1 MKNPTM
7 AFSIYPAVDL
17 QRGRAVVL
25 EGGERPLL
33 DLGDPV
39 AAAQRWVET
48 GTRWLH
54 VVDLDGAAGAGSNRE
69 LVLDIVRSRGD
80 AKVQVGG
87 GIRTLTQAAFWL
99 GQGASRVIFGTAAVE
114 RPEMVEKTA
123 EQYGP
128 ESVVVAVDAKAG
140 KVATR
145 GWKRG
150 TGTAPKDL
158 IEKFKGVA
166 GTFLFTNVD
175 VEGRGKGLP
184 LEPVKELTRLGVPIL
199 VAGGISSL
207 DDVGAIRDAG
217 AAGAVLGR
225 GLYEGKIEFKQALA
239 LEKGV

>member
-1 MKNPTM
+1 M
-7 AFSIYPAVDL
+7 AFAIYPAVDL
-17 QRGRAVVL
+17 QKGRAVVL
-25 EGGERPLL
+25 EGGERTLL

-39 AAAQRWVET
+39 AAAQRWVDA
-48 GTRWLH
+48 GARWLH

-69 LVLDIVRSRGD
+69 LLLDIVRSRGD

-87 GIRTLTQAAFWL
+87 GIRTLTRAAFWL

-114 RPEMVEKTA
+114 RPEMVERTV

-128 ESVVVAVDAKAG
+128 EAVVVAVDARRG
-140 KVATR
+140 EVATR
-145 GWKRG
+145 GWTRG
-150 TGTAPKDL
+150 TGATPREL
-158 IEKFKGVA
+158 VERFEGVA

-175 VEGRGKGLP
+175 VEGRGRGLP
-184 LEPVKELTRLGVPIL
+184 LGPVKELTKLGVPIL

-207 DDVGAIRDAG
+207 DDVRAIRDAG

-225 GLYEGKIEFKQALA
+225 GLYEGKIALPEALA